1 MLYIYHDTGDTELIY
16 NGTDIMVFPAD
27 DAKSALK
34 ILEEHQVDNDIFTK
48 TTLIDNKLIELP

>member
-1 MLYIYHDTGDTELIY
+1 
-16 NGTDIMVFPAD
+16 MVFPAD